1 MGELETTLAA
11 PFVHM
16 RLPALSQMKLVFY
29 YTQDK
34 RWMGL
39 DDAKKLI
46 SIGLTAGILTK
57 DERGEFVLAE
67 SLREEKIP
75 LGFRPTDE
83 IFSAPL
89 PEKKDVLD
97 TLLAEI
103 SAKSGLEVK
112 VLVPELSEIRAH
124 FDNLIGDYAA
134 VVLLAKKYGVE
145 FAQHRAELL
154 SHIES
159 L

>member
-1 MGELETTLAA
+1 MGELEITLAA
-11 PFVHM
+11 PFIHM
-16 RLPALSQMKLVFY
+16 RSPSLSQMKLVFY

-46 SIGLTAGILTK
+46 TIGLTAGILTK
-57 DERGEFVLAE
+57 DEHGEFVLTE
-67 SLREEKIP
+67 SLRDEKVP

-83 IFSAPL
+83 IFSAPI

-97 TLLAEI
+97 TLLAEV
-103 SAKSGLEVK
+103 SAKSGLETK
-112 VLVPELSEIRAH
+112 QLVSELSEIRAH

-134 VVLLAKKYGVE
+134 ITLLAKKYGVDITP
-145 FAQHRAELL
+145 HRTELL
-154 SHIES
+154 AQIES
-159 L
+159 

>member
-1 MGELETTLAA
+1 MGDLEITLAA
-11 PFVHM
+11 PFIHM
-16 RLPALSQMKLVFY
+16 RSSSLSQMKLVFY

-46 SIGLTAGILTK
+46 TIGLTAGILTK
-57 DERGEFVLAE
+57 DEHGEFVLTE
-67 SLREEKIP
+67 SLRDEKVP

-97 TLLAEI
+97 TLLAEV
-103 SAKSGLEVK
+103 SAKSGLETK
-112 VLVPELSEIRAH
+112 QLVSELSDIRAH

-134 VVLLAKKYGVE
+134 ITLLAKKYGVDISP
-145 FAQHRAELL
+145 HRTELL
-154 SHIES
+154 AQIES
-159 L
+159 

>member
-1 MGELETTLAA
+1 MGDLEITLAA
-11 PFVHM
+11 PFIHM
-16 RLPALSQMKLVFY
+16 RSSSLSQMKLVFY

-46 SIGLTAGILTK
+46 TIGLTAGILTK
-57 DERGEFVLAE
+57 DEHGEFVLTE
-67 SLREEKIP
+67 SLRDEKVP

-83 IFSAPL
+83 IFSAPI

-97 TLLAEI
+97 SLLAEV
-103 SAKSGLEVK
+103 SAKSGLETK
-112 VLVPELSEIRAH
+112 QLVSELSEIRAH

-134 VVLLAKKYGVE
+134 ITLLAKKYGVDISP
-145 FAQHRAELL
+145 HRTELL
-154 SHIES
+154 AQIES
-159 L
+159 

>member
-1 MGELETTLAA
+1 MGELEITLAA
-11 PFVHM
+11 PFIHM
-16 RLPALSQMKLVFY
+16 RSSALSQMKLVFY

-57 DERGEFVLAE
+57 DEHGEFVLTE
-67 SLREEKIP
+67 SLRDEKVP

-83 IFSAPL
+83 IFSAPI

-97 TLLAEI
+97 TLLAEV
-103 SAKSGLEVK
+103 SAKSGLETK
-112 VLVPELSEIRAH
+112 QLVSELSEIRAH

-134 VVLLAKKYGVE
+134 ITLLAKKYGVDVTP
-145 FAQHRAELL
+145 HRAELIAQ
-154 SHIES
+154 IES
-159 L
+159 K

>member
-1 MGELETTLAA
+1 MGDLEITLAA
-11 PFVHM
+11 PFIHM
-16 RLPALSQMKLVFY
+16 RSPSLSQMKLVFY

-46 SIGLTAGILTK
+46 TIGLTAGILTK
-57 DERGEFVLAE
+57 DEHGEFVLTE
-67 SLREEKIP
+67 SLRDEKVP

-83 IFSAPL
+83 IFSAPI

-97 TLLAEI
+97 TLLAEV
-103 SAKSGLEVK
+103 SAKSGLETK
-112 VLVPELSEIRAH
+112 QLVSELSEIRAH

-134 VVLLAKKYGVE
+134 ITLLAKKYGVDISP
-145 FAQHRAELL
+145 HRTELL
-154 SHIES
+154 AQIES
-159 L
+159 

>member
-1 MGELETTLAA
+1 MGDLEITLAA
-11 PFVHM
+11 PFIHM
-16 RLPALSQMKLVFY
+16 RSSSLSQMKLVFY

-46 SIGLTAGILTK
+46 TIGLTAGILTK
-57 DERGEFVLAE
+57 DEHGEFVLTE
-67 SLREEKIP
+67 SLRDEKVP

-97 TLLAEI
+97 TLLAEV
-103 SAKSGLEVK
+103 SAKSGLETK
-112 VLVPELSEIRAH
+112 QLVSELSEIRAH

-134 VVLLAKKYGVE
+134 ITLLAKKYGVDVTP
-145 FAQHRAELL
+145 HRAELL
-154 SHIES
+154 ARIES
-159 L
+159 

>member
-1 MGELETTLAA
+1 MGELEITLAA
-11 PFVHM
+11 PFIHM
-16 RLPALSQMKLVFY
+16 RSPSLSQMKLVFY

-46 SIGLTAGILTK
+46 TIGLTAGILTK
-57 DERGEFVLAE
+57 DEHGEFVLTE
-67 SLREEKIP
+67 SLRDEKVP

-97 TLLAEI
+97 TLLAEV
-103 SAKSGLEVK
+103 SAKSGLETK
-112 VLVPELSEIRAH
+112 QLVSELSEIRAH

-134 VVLLAKKYGVE
+134 ITLLAKKYGVDVTP
-145 FAQHRAELL
+145 HRTELL
-154 SHIES
+154 AQIES
-159 L
+159 

>member
-1 MGELETTLAA
+1 MGDLEITLAA
-11 PFVHM
+11 PFIHM
-16 RLPALSQMKLVFY
+16 RSPSLSQMKLVFY

-46 SIGLTAGILTK
+46 TIGLTAGILTK
-57 DERGEFVLAE
+57 DEHGEFVLTE
-67 SLREEKIP
+67 SLRDEKVP

-83 IFSAPL
+83 IFSAPI

-97 TLLAEI
+97 TLLAEV
-103 SAKSGLEVK
+103 SAKSGLETK
-112 VLVPELSEIRAH
+112 QLVSELSEIRAH

-134 VVLLAKKYGVE
+134 ITLLAKKYGVDITP
-145 FAQHRAELL
+145 HRTELL
-154 SHIES
+154 AQIES
-159 L
+159 

>member
-1 MGELETTLAA
+1 MGDLEITLAA
-11 PFVHM
+11 PFIHM
-16 RLPALSQMKLVFY
+16 RSSSLSQMKLVFY

-46 SIGLTAGILTK
+46 TIGLTAGILTK
-57 DERGEFVLAE
+57 DEHGEFVLTE
-67 SLREEKIP
+67 SLRDEKVP

-97 TLLAEI
+97 TLLAEV
-103 SAKSGLEVK
+103 SAKSGLETK
-112 VLVPELSEIRAH
+112 QLVSELSEIRAY

-134 VVLLAKKYGVE
+134 ITLLAKKYGVDVTP
-145 FAQHRAELL
+145 HRAELL
-154 SHIES
+154 AMIES
-159 L
+159 

>member
-1 MGELETTLAA
+1 MGDLEITLAA
-11 PFVHM
+11 PFIHM
-16 RLPALSQMKLVFY
+16 RSSSLSQMKLVFY

-46 SIGLTAGILTK
+46 TIGLTAGILTK
-57 DERGEFVLAE
+57 DEHGEFVLTE
-67 SLREEKIP
+67 SLRDEKVP

-97 TLLAEI
+97 TLLAEV
-103 SAKSGLEVK
+103 SAKSGLETK
-112 VLVPELSEIRAH
+112 QLVSELSDIRAH
-124 FDNLIGDYAA
+124 FDNLIGDYVAIT
-134 VVLLAKKYGVE
+134 LLVKKYGVDVTP
-145 FAQHRAELL
+145 HRAELL
-154 SHIES
+154 AMIES
-159 L
+159 

>member
-1 MGELETTLAA
+1 MRDLEITLAA
-11 PFVHM
+11 PFIHM
-16 RLPALSQMKLVFY
+16 RSHSLSQMKLVFY

-46 SIGLTAGILTK
+46 TIGLTAGILTK
-57 DERGEFVLAE
+57 DEHGEFVLTE
-67 SLREEKIP
+67 SLRDEKVP

-83 IFSAPL
+83 IFSAPI

-97 TLLAEI
+97 TLLAEV
-103 SAKSGLEVK
+103 SAKSGLETK
-112 VLVPELSEIRAH
+112 QLVSELSEIRAH

-134 VVLLAKKYGVE
+134 ITLLAKKYGVDITP
-145 FAQHRAELL
+145 HRTELL
-154 SHIES
+154 AQIEP
-159 L
+159 

>member
-1 MGELETTLAA
+1 MPNLCA
-11 PFVHM
+11 
-16 RLPALSQMKLVFY
+16 RK
-29 YTQDK
+29 
-34 RWMGL
+34 
-39 DDAKKLI
+39 
-46 SIGLTAGILTK
+46 
-57 DERGEFVLAE
+57 
-67 SLREEKIP
+67 KIP

-103 SAKSGLEVK
+103 SAKTGLETK

-159 L
+159 K

>member
-1 MGELETTLAA
+1 MGDLEITLAA
-11 PFVHM
+11 PFIHM
-16 RLPALSQMKLVFY
+16 RSSSLSQMKLVFY

-46 SIGLTAGILTK
+46 TIGLTAGILTK
-57 DERGEFVLAE
+57 DEHGEFVLTE
-67 SLREEKIP
+67 SLRDEKVP

-83 IFSAPL
+83 IFSAPI

-97 TLLAEI
+97 TLLAEV
-103 SAKSGLEVK
+103 SAKSGLETK
-112 VLVPELSEIRAH
+112 QLVSELSEIRAH

-134 VVLLAKKYGVE
+134 ITLLA
-145 FAQHRAELL
+145 
-154 SHIES
+154 
-159 L
+159 

>member
-1 MGELETTLAA
+1 MGDLEITLAA
-11 PFVHM
+11 PFIHM
-16 RLPALSQMKLVFY
+16 RSSSLSQMKLVFY

-46 SIGLTAGILTK
+46 TIGLTAGILTK
-57 DERGEFVLAE
+57 DEHGEFVLTE
-67 SLREEKIP
+67 SLRDEKVP

-97 TLLAEI
+97 TLLAEV
-103 SAKSGLEVK
+103 SAKSGLETK
-112 VLVPELSEIRAH
+112 QLVSELSEIRAH

-134 VVLLAKKYGVE
+134 ISLLAKKYGVDITP
-145 FAQHRAELL
+145 HRSDLL
-154 SHIES
+154 ARIES
-159 L
+159 

>member
-1 MGELETTLAA
+1 MGELEITLAA
-11 PFVHM
+11 PFIHM
-16 RLPALSQMKLVFY
+16 RSPSLSQMKLVFY

-46 SIGLTAGILTK
+46 TIGLTAGILTK
-57 DERGEFVLAE
+57 DEHGEFVLTE
-67 SLREEKIP
+67 SLRDEKVP

-97 TLLAEI
+97 TLLAEV
-103 SAKSGLEVK
+103 SAKSGLETK
-112 VLVPELSEIRAH
+112 QLVSELSDIRAH

-134 VVLLAKKYGVE
+134 ITLLAKKYGVDVTP
-145 FAQHRAELL
+145 HRTELL
-154 SHIES
+154 AQIES
-159 L
+159 

>member
-1 MGELETTLAA
+1 MGDLEITLAA
-11 PFVHM
+11 PFIHM
-16 RLPALSQMKLVFY
+16 RSSSLSQMKLVFY

-46 SIGLTAGILTK
+46 TIGLTAGILTK
-57 DERGEFVLAE
+57 DEHGEFVLTE
-67 SLREEKIP
+67 SLRDEKVP

-97 TLLAEI
+97 TLLAEV
-103 SAKSGLEVK
+103 SAKSGLETK
-112 VLVPELSEIRAH
+112 QLVSELSDIRAH

-134 VVLLAKKYGVE
+134 ITLLAKKYGVDVTP
-145 FAQHRAELL
+145 HRAELL
-154 SHIES
+154 ARIES
-159 L
+159 